1 MKLALREQILIAL
14 FAALTAIGAFIQIP
28 TPLVPFTLQYLFCAY
43 SGVMLG
49 SKTGLYAQLLYVGI
63 GLIGIPIFTK
73 GGGPSYVLQPTFG
86 YLLGFIACAYVV
98 GLLTERQEK
107 LRLVPTMLALLAGLT
122 VLYAAG
128 VLYLYGIVN
137 FYLGKSMSMQG
148 ALAAGFLPYIT
159 ADFILS
165 VLIAVTSIKVMPVLR
180 RTGLVQATLSKSA

>member
-1 MKLALREQILIAL
+1 M
-14 FAALTAIGAFIQIP
+14 
-28 TPLVPFTLQYLFCAY
+28 
-43 SGVMLG
+43 
-49 SKTGLYAQLLYVGI
+49 
-63 GLIGIPIFTK
+63 IGIPIFTK

>member
-1 MKLALREQILIAL
+1 
-14 FAALTAIGAFIQIP
+14 
-28 TPLVPFTLQYLFCAY
+28 
-43 SGVMLG
+43 ML
-49 SKTGLYAQLLYVGI
+49 L
-63 GLIGIPIFTK
+63 GLIWVPVFAS
-73 GGGPSYVLQPTFG
+73 GGGPGYILQPTFG

>member
-1 MKLALREQILIAL
+1 M
-14 FAALTAIGAFIQIP
+14 
-28 TPLVPFTLQYLFCAY
+28 
-43 SGVMLG
+43 
-49 SKTGLYAQLLYVGI
+49 
-63 GLIGIPIFTK
+63 IGIPIFTK

-159 ADFILS
+159 ADLILS
-165 VLIAVTSIKVMPVLR
+165 VLIAVTSLKVVPVLR
-180 RTGLVQATLSKSA
+180 RTGLVPPALSKSA

>member
-1 MKLALREQILIAL
+1 
-14 FAALTAIGAFIQIP
+14 
-28 TPLVPFTLQYLFCAY
+28 
-43 SGVMLG
+43 
-49 SKTGLYAQLLYVGI
+49 
-63 GLIGIPIFTK
+63 
-73 GGGPSYVLQPTFG
+73 
-86 YLLGFIACAYVV
+86 
-98 GLLTERQEK
+98 
-107 LRLVPTMLALLAGLT
+107 MLALLAGLT